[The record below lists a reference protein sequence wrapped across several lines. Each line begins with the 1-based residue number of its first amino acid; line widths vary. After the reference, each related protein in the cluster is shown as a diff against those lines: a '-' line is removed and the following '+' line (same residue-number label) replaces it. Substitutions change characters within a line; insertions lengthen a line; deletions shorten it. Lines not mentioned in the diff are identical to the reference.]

1 MAEKLATAHATKAV
15 YQARTTG
22 GDENQLEMLRKYEQ
36 SKDLKVFLESKH
48 IDHHVSSP
56 QI

>member
-1 MAEKLATAHATKAV
+1 MAEKLATAHAPKVV

-36 SKDLKVFLESKH
+36 SKDLKVFFYSKH